1 MASLKKRNKNYCIQY
16 YVGKKQKRI
25 SLGTSTLQLAKEKL
39 RQFESA
45 QLRGYDNPLP
55 TKTPLSDIVDKY
67 VKHIRNIKTEKSAQT
82 DVYYLRSMFGAICPG
97 LEITSRKTSEKA
109 KKRPPRKGN
118 DRRLKDG
125 VIEASYL
132 EQITTPNISDFI
144 AHQVRSRGLK
154 PKTANRYREI
164 MSRLF
169 NWAMDEAGVK
179 MPGDTNPAS
188 KVSKYKEHA
197 PVIRFLNLE
206 LINSQL
212 IALNDKVQHQTMVA
226 MLIYAGLRREELLWL
241 TLGDIDL
248 KSGVHGVIR
257 IQAKTIDGQF
267 WEPMYLSSGR
277 RTLWNAHLSP

>member
-1 MASLKKRNKNYCIQY
+1 
-16 YVGKKQKRI
+16 
-25 SLGTSTLQLAKEKL
+25 
-39 RQFESA
+39 
-45 QLRGYDNPLP
+45 
-55 TKTPLSDIVDKY
+55 
-67 VKHIRNIKTEKSAQT
+67 
-82 DVYYLRSMFGAICPG
+82 
-97 LEITSRKTSEKA
+97 LEITSRKTSERA

-118 DRRLKDG
+118 DRRFKDR

-132 EQITTPNISDFI
+132 EQITTADVSEFI
-144 AHQVRSRGLK
+144 AHQVQSRGLK

-179 MPGDTNPAS
+179 MPGDNNPAS

-241 TLGDIDL
+241 TLDDIDL

-257 IQAKTIDGQF
+257 I
-267 WEPMYLSSGR
+267 LSSVKCFFSWR
-277 RTLWNAHLSP
+277 QLKVCFFLFLST